1 LIAQS
6 GFWSFVIG
14 GFVMLVGV
22 VYIIVGHQTAS
33 KLTKLRN
40 SLAEQTLRSKF
51 EESDKEGDGKL
62 SAEDFQRLTESL
74 GMNLS
79 RREREVAFLCMDRE
93 DKGAITFTDFT
104 TWWKDW
110 EGSPNAF

>member
-1 LIAQS
+1 
-6 GFWSFVIG
+6 
-14 GFVMLVGV
+14 MLVGV
-22 VYIIVGHQTAS
+22 MYIIVGYQTAS
-33 KLTKLRN
+33 KLTELRR

-62 SAEDFQRLTESL
+62 SPEDFKRLTESV

-104 TWWKDW
+104 TWWSDC
-110 EGSPNAF
+110 EGSPIV